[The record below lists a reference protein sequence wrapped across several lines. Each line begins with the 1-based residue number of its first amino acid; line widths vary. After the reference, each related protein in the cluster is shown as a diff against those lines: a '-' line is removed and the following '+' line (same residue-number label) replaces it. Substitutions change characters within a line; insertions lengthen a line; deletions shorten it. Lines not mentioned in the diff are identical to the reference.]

1 MLYLWLYPLA
11 GKYPALNVFRYPSFR
26 TVAAGLS
33 ALVIG
38 MVMGPWLI
46 RTLAIQQHG
55 QSNVREDTPERHQ
68 TKKGTPTLGG
78 LLILGAMCAG
88 TLLFADLT
96 NRYVLAALTITIGF
110 GFTGF
115 LDDWF
120 KLSKR
125 NSKGLAGRYKIILQT
140 VFFLI
145 AIYGWLC
152 QWDFHTAQHF
162 PYVFASFRLDTTLT
176 LPFIAT
182 KWFHWD
188 MGWLYLPFAWVVVVG
203 TSNAVN
209 LTDGLD
215 GLAIGP
221 VINSAL
227 IFMILAY
234 VTGTTLGVALH
245 GEHVNLAQYLYIEH
259 VEGVEELA
267 VFCAA
272 IAGAGLAFLWFNTY
286 PAQVF
291 MGDVGSL
298 ALGGALG
305 SLAIL
310 TKSEVVSAIIDG
322 VFLVEILSVMIQVAS
337 FKTTGKR
344 VFRMAPIHHHFE
356 LKGWAEPKIIVRFWI
371 ASIMSGLVALLSL
384 KLR

>member
-11 GKYPALNVFRYPSFR
+11 GKYPLFNVFRYPSFR
-26 TVAAGLS
+26 TICSGLF

-38 MVMGPWLI
+38 MFLGPWLI
-46 RTLAIQQHG
+46 RALRFRQHG
-55 QSNVREDTPERHQ
+55 QTNVREDTPETHKK
-68 TKKGTPTLGG
+68 KKGTPTLGG
-78 LLILGAMCAG
+78 LLILAAMGIG
-88 TLLFADLT
+88 TLLFADLR
-96 NRYVLAALTITIGF
+96 NHYIWAALTITYGF
-110 GFTGF
+110 GLTGF
-115 LDDWF
+115 LDDWL

-125 NSKGLAGRYKIILQT
+125 NSKGLAGRYKLVLQT
-140 VFFLI
+140 VFFLL

-152 QWDFHTAQHF
+152 KWDFHTASHF
-162 PYVFASFRLDTTLT
+162 PYLFASFRLDTTLT
-176 LPFIAT
+176 LPFVAT
-182 KWFHWD
+182 HTLHWD
-188 MGWLYLPFAWVVVVG
+188 MGWLYLPFAWLVVVG

-221 VINSAL
+221 VINSSL
-227 IFMILAY
+227 IFLILAY
-234 VTGTTLGVALH
+234 VTGTSLGVYLH

-267 VFCAA
+267 VFAAA
-272 IAGAGLAFLWFNTY
+272 IVGAGLAFLWYNTY
-286 PAQVF
+286 PASVF

-310 TKSEVVSAIIDG
+310 TKSEVVSAIIDA
-322 VFLVEILSVMIQVAS
+322 VFLVEALSVMIQVFS
-337 FKTTGKR
+337 FKTRGKR
-344 VFRMAPIHHHFE
+344 VFKMAPIHHHFE
-356 LKGWAEPKIIVRFWI
+356 LVGWAEPKIIVRFWI